1 MATKAAKDDNKE
13 GKKAPGKAAAKAK
26 SEAKG
31 EAEAKTAAPAAEK
44 AASPEDQEQR
54 AAEAKTRL
62 AKAER
67 NDPCPCGS
75 GKKYKKCH
83 LRDDEAAAIA
93 PVAPPD
99 AQEMILNGW
108 RLFEQR
114 RPGAA
119 EKEFA
124 AALKVDGSLQEAR
137 VGIGMARLS
146 AGNPDGAKEELS
158 AVLVAGEATVAKLRA
173 DKVKDA
179 FTNTEAQPFIR
190 AAHALGCLAY
200 DQERYEDAVKDLARV
215 YEIDEG
221 SVGTEARL
229 IAGKALMK
237 LERAADAVAV
247 LEPATT
253 TTAEGG
259 GSRAH
264 LGLALA
270 HVTAG
275 AEDKARA
282 ALDAALDANPHYG
295 KTILGRV
302 RRRVEN
308 LAGTAAGSLEEALVY
323 AQTYGDVWTDAAR
336 AFLEKVLD
344 ERAEKKTA
352 RAEPAETASP

>member
-1 MATKAAKDDNKE
+1 MATKAAD
-13 GKKAPGKAAAKAK
+13 KKAPEDKKKTPAK
-26 SEAKG
+26 AKG
-31 EAEAKTAAPAAEK
+31 EAETAAEAKAAPSAPDK
-44 AASPEDQEQR
+44 DASPEDREKR
-54 AAEAKTRL
+54 AAEAKARL

-83 LRDDEAAAIA
+83 LRDDEAASLA

-124 AALKVDGSLQEAR
+124 AALKLDGSLQEAR

-146 AGNPDGAKEELS
+146 AGNADGAKEELS
-158 AVLVAGEATVAKLRA
+158 AVLAEGEKTIAKLR
-173 DKVKDA
+173 DEKVKDA
-179 FTNTEAQPFIR
+179 FTKPEAQPFIR

-200 DQERYEDAVKDLARV
+200 DQERYEDAVKDLTRV

-221 SVGTEARL
+221 NVGTEARL
-229 IAGKALMK
+229 IAAKALMK
-237 LERAADAVAV
+237 LERAADAVTV
-247 LEPATT
+247 LEPATS

-270 HVTAG
+270 HVMAG
-275 AEDKARA
+275 AEAQARA

-308 LAGTAAGSLEEALVY
+308 LAGTAPGSLEEALVY
-323 AQTYGDVWTDAAR
+323 AQTYGDVWTEPAK
-336 AFLEKVLD
+336 AFLEKALD
-344 ERAEKKTA
+344 ERAA
-352 RAEPAETASP
+352 QRSASHGAEETASP